1 MPTSDECKNTSDELY
16 GYIAKLLADQP
27 FFKNLVG
34 GLKAGNIE
42 VSMFRK
48 LVNKKIEEEWIDAI
62 EACILPLDNVIR
74 RPSRY
79 IEELDEVKPIELS
92 RNITSRSIQHLAQ
105 HTDYISEVKGDEIT
119 PSKIL
124 NVFHEET
131 MLTYENRF
139 VNTLIRQLYLF
150 VNKRYNEMVKNGA
163 ENSTSFDISAQFKDG
178 TLVSS
183 VRFGLTVSESAEG
196 AAEADPLLKRVMRL
210 NSVVTMYY
218 NSPFA
223 KSMNGAYVRPPIM
236 RTNALMKNRDLRQCL
251 ELWQFIEGYEKVG
264 YSISVEQMAEKPDRA
279 LIERLYADLA
289 LQYTVFRREI
299 AKAADTLAEEPGV
312 PFQPLFVA
320 AIQPVE
326 QKKFNLNDCVYRKVT
341 PVSYVN
347 PPRKLSRDELKI
359 RAAVDEA
366 LGLDALMKK
375 HDLIEEAKRRAME
388 EGRRLAAE
396 KAREEA
402 RLKAEEDARAVAEYY
417 ASLGYRVRMK
427 SRFADSGEIEFE
439 PTNAAQS
446 LSEAVETLEGALTGG
461 AEAVADAKADGGLLL
476 SDEEIAARTS
486 DGDMPALEE
495 LFGSRYL
502 KADRANL
509 AGEKV
514 ALRRKAAKGRGFVI
528 ARMIPAGN
536 TVGELPARESA
547 KAEEI
552 AAADSF
558 GNASGGREE
567 KNALFDVGQEMLSA
581 AERDGAAMQKT
592 PALEEMQEN
601 CGDAPQIGV
610 NFQEEASSAEIKK
623 EEDFA
628 ETSEKVEAIRE
639 ERDDFGNGQESAF
652 PVSKGSKEIREEETD
667 AFGNRQENSLPV
679 SEKIEGIREEETE
692 ALKRERGT
700 LVGVVQENGARE
712 EELRSCEA
720 PREFFDALSDGSEA
734 EQREEGPVLVGAEGT
749 AVSEESGQEKE
760 PCSSMDASENAEKSE
775 RQSEGAEI
783 FAADSDGK
791 KSQAAIVEATEPF
804 AEETKLESPLSQ
816 TAEVG
821 YSVENA
827 ALLSGVNDGENSAG
841 DTIAE
846 EVSDIFAEEAEEP
859 WSEFFEE
866 AAPAVETQAG
876 EEAAPFTVREGE
888 AERAAASESSFQA
901 GQETEGL
908 EGTDEAAQEDG
919 EKEES
924 QIREEFEEREA
935 FVDSKETSMSERT
948 EDAEARREE
957 LALAVTAGMNEE
969 EKKIFEDE
977 TLGLTLEEKLAYRKM
992 SRGKRR
998 VLKKIAET
1006 RRRKAELRLE
1016 NERRAVAAMEK
1027 LEKLRESAR
1036 SHENYKNE
1044 NGARPN
1050 GSPASENRSGR
1061 KKK

>member
-163 ENSTSFDISAQFKDG
+163 ENSTSFDISAQFRDG

-558 GNASGGREE
+558 GNASGGREPE
-567 KNALFDVGQEMLSA
+567 NALFDVGQEMLSA
-581 AERDGAAMQKT
+581 AETDGAAMQKT

-601 CGDAPQIGV
+601 CGDAPQTGV
-610 NFQEEASSAEIKK
+610 NFQEEASPAEIKQD
-623 EEDFA
+623 EDFA

-652 PVSKGSKEIREEETD
+652 PVSKDSKE
-667 AFGNRQENSLPV
+667 
-679 SEKIEGIREEETE
+679 IREEETE
-692 ALKRERGT
+692 ALKRERET

-712 EELRSCEA
+712 EESRPCED
-720 PREFFDALSDGSEA
+720 PREFFDASSDGSEA

-749 AVSEESGQEKE
+749 AVSEENGQEKE
-760 PCSSMDASENAEKSE
+760 PCSPMDASENAEKSE

-804 AEETKLESPLSQ
+804 AEEAESESPLNQ

-846 EVSDIFAEEAEEP
+846 EVPDVFAEEAEEP

-866 AAPAVETQAG
+866 AAPAGERQTG

>member
-1 MPTSDECKNTSDELY
+1 M
-16 GYIAKLLADQP
+16 
-27 FFKNLVG
+27 
-34 GLKAGNIE
+34 
-42 VSMFRK
+42 
-48 LVNKKIEEEWIDAI
+48 
-62 EACILPLDNVIR
+62 
-74 RPSRY
+74 
-79 IEELDEVKPIELS
+79 
-92 RNITSRSIQHLAQ
+92 
-105 HTDYISEVKGDEIT
+105 
-119 PSKIL
+119 
-124 NVFHEET
+124 
-131 MLTYENRF
+131 
-139 VNTLIRQLYLF
+139 
-150 VNKRYNEMVKNGA
+150 
-163 ENSTSFDISAQFKDG
+163 
-178 TLVSS
+178 
-183 VRFGLTVSESAEG
+183 
-196 AAEADPLLKRVMRL
+196 
-210 NSVVTMYY
+210 
-218 NSPFA
+218 
-223 KSMNGAYVRPPIM
+223 
-236 RTNALMKNRDLRQCL
+236 
-251 ELWQFIEGYEKVG
+251 
-264 YSISVEQMAEKPDRA
+264 
-279 LIERLYADLA
+279 
-289 LQYTVFRREI
+289 
-299 AKAADTLAEEPGV
+299 
-312 PFQPLFVA
+312 
-320 AIQPVE
+320 
-326 QKKFNLNDCVYRKVT
+326 
-341 PVSYVN
+341 
-347 PPRKLSRDELKI
+347 
-359 RAAVDEA
+359 
-366 LGLDALMKK
+366 
-375 HDLIEEAKRRAME
+375 
-388 EGRRLAAE
+388 
-396 KAREEA
+396 
-402 RLKAEEDARAVAEYY
+402 
-417 ASLGYRVRMK
+417 
-427 SRFADSGEIEFE
+427 
-439 PTNAAQS
+439 
-446 LSEAVETLEGALTGG
+446 
-461 AEAVADAKADGGLLL
+461 
-476 SDEEIAARTS
+476 
-486 DGDMPALEE
+486 
-495 LFGSRYL
+495 
-502 KADRANL
+502 
-509 AGEKV
+509 
-514 ALRRKAAKGRGFVI
+514 I

-558 GNASGGREE
+558 GNASGGREPE
-567 KNALFDVGQEMLSA
+567 NALFDVGQEMLSA
-581 AERDGAAMQKT
+581 AETDGAAMQKT

-601 CGDAPQIGV
+601 CGDAPHTGV

-957 LALAVTAGMNEE
+957 LALAVTAGMN
-969 EKKIFEDE
+969 
-977 TLGLTLEEKLAYRKM
+977 
-992 SRGKRR
+992 
-998 VLKKIAET
+998 
-1006 RRRKAELRLE
+1006 
-1016 NERRAVAAMEK
+1016 
-1027 LEKLRESAR
+1027 
-1036 SHENYKNE
+1036 
-1044 NGARPN
+1044 
-1050 GSPASENRSGR
+1050 
-1061 KKK
+1061 